1 MVDEATPALVV
12 VVEDDEPSRAAIAR
26 LLRASGFKTALF
38 DCAEAYMAAP
48 PASPLCL
55 ILDVGLGG
63 MSGIDLQQRL
73 RRAGGAPPIIMTTG
87 RRDEL
92 VRERAQRNGCVA
104 FLWKPFDAE
113 ALLTAIG
120 SIARESHA

>member
-1 MVDEATPALVV
+1 MVDHATRALVA

-26 LLRASGFKTALF
+26 LLRASGFETAVF

-48 PASPLCL
+48 PLSPLCL
-55 ILDVGLGG
+55 ILDVGLAG

-73 RRAGGAPPIIMTTG
+73 LTAGGAPPIIVTTG
-87 RRDEL
+87 RRDER
-92 VRERAQRNGCVA
+92 VRERAQRNGCAA
-104 FLWKPFDAE
+104 FLWKPFDAQ

-120 SIARESHA
+120 SIAGDSHD

>member
-1 MVDEATPALVV
+1 MLDATTSALVA

-26 LLRASGFKTALF
+26 LLRASGFETAVF
-38 DCAEAYMAAP
+38 DCAEAYIAAP

-73 RRAGGAPPIIMTTG
+73 RSAGGAPPIIMTTG
-87 RRDEL
+87 RRDEG

-104 FLWKPFDAE
+104 FLWKPFDADT
-113 ALLTAIG
+113 LLTAIG
-120 SIARESHA
+120 SIARDAHD